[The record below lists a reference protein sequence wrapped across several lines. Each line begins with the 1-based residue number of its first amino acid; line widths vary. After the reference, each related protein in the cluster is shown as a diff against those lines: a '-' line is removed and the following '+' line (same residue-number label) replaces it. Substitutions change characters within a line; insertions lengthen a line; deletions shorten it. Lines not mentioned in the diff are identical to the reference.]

1 MSNKIS
7 RRTFLKVTGA
17 SAAALGAAAVLG
29 GCQAGDNSSIEV
41 KVGDKISNWNNLAV
55 QLTSVFTLASAPDAE
70 GYEYIAMLITSANRS
85 SRDTFAI
92 GAQNIQEIG
101 EAYPLDTPE
110 QVAANTAGYFHAL
123 SASTT
128 DFSFTCDGQAA
139 EGGAYVQ
146 LYDSTEQEC
155 CVMINMVKL
164 PTNKSNLFLR
174 VAKGHF
180 ATSHSHI
187 NYYIDVTTQKSRL
200 SEAKA
205 VAKELVAAYQHSTI
219 VDTVLCLDG
228 TQVIGT
234 CLANELT
241 KDGFA
246 NMNAHQTIYVITPEY
261 TTGSQIILRDNLAPM
276 VKGKHVLILAAS
288 ITTGYTVQAAI
299 EAINYYGGTVAG
311 LSAIFATATECL
323 GIPVTSIFDPSN
335 LPDYASFDSREC
347 PMCKAGQHID
357 ALVNSLYSAL

>member
-1 MSNKIS
+1 
-7 RRTFLKVTGA
+7 
-17 SAAALGAAAVLG
+17 
-29 GCQAGDNSSIEV
+29 
-41 KVGDKISNWNNLAV
+41 
-55 QLTSVFTLASAPDAE
+55 
-70 GYEYIAMLITSANRS
+70 
-85 SRDTFAI
+85 
-92 GAQNIQEIG
+92 
-101 EAYPLDTPE
+101 
-110 QVAANTAGYFHAL
+110 
-123 SASTT
+123 
-128 DFSFTCDGQAA
+128 
-139 EGGAYVQ
+139 
-146 LYDSTEQEC
+146 
-155 CVMINMVKL
+155 MINMVKL

-205 VAKELVAAYQHSTI
+205 VAKELVAAYQHNTI

-234 CLANELT
+234 C
-241 KDGFA
+241 
-246 NMNAHQTIYVITPEY
+246 
-261 TTGSQIILRDNLAPM
+261 M

-335 LPDYASFDSREC
+335 LPDYDSFDSREC

-357 ALVNSLYSAL
+357 ALVNSFGYSAL